1 MHFAAPQV
9 EIYVFQ
15 RSDAAIV
22 LADGSHLQERR
33 LWSG

>member
-1 MHFAAPQV
+1 MHFAAPEV

-22 LADGSHLQERR
+22 LADASHLQERR
-33 LWSG
+33 LCLG